1 MNFNFRNYFFLM
13 ASAPPTTKTALIKLV
28 NQKKQNGKTRETVT
42 LERNIIKHLK
52 KKKIDT
58 RQKKETP
65 RGKNTFYSVLN
76 QSSKT
81 SIPGP

>member
-1 MNFNFRNYFFLM
+1 M

-52 KKKIDT
+52 KKK
-58 RQKKETP
+58 K
-65 RGKNTFYSVLN
+65 
-76 QSSKT
+76 
-81 SIPGP
+81 

>member
-52 KKKIDT
+52 KKK
-58 RQKKETP
+58 
-65 RGKNTFYSVLN
+65 
-76 QSSKT
+76 
-81 SIPGP
+81 

>member
-1 MNFNFRNYFFLM
+1 M

-52 KKKIDT
+52 KKNRHKT
-58 RQKKETP
+58 KKETP
-65 RGKNTFYSVLN
+65 RGKNAFYSVLD